1 MSNATKEFKKDINN
15 MEKQIYGHIDH
26 INQQNIK
33 MNQLDERLN
42 EIDKEAY
49 RAEKYQEVISDET
62 FFGPVKRF
70 FKGIFMK
77 APKQKEKPK
86 EEINNNNT
94 NVKNNKNENNM
105 KNTNKNI
112 LKNDNNKQIRNVNE
126 VNNDQDF
133 NDLMAEINEMGKASQ
148 QLYDVAVKSNQ
159 KAKEL
164 HDHIES
170 ADKKVK
176 ERIIKNKEHIDKYG

>member
-42 EIDKEAY
+42 EVDKEAY
-49 RAEKYQEVISDET
+49 RAEKYQEVIEDES
-62 FFGPVKRF
+62 FFGPFKRF

-77 APKQKEKPK
+77 TPKPK
-86 EEINNNNT
+86 EKEKEEIIDN
-94 NVKNNKNENNM
+94 KNNKNENNM
-105 KNTNKNI
+105 KNTNQNI

-148 QLYDVAVKSNQ
+148 QLYDTAVKSNQ

-176 ERIIKNKEHIDKYG
+176 DRIKKNKEHIDKYG

>member
-42 EIDKEAY
+42 EVDREAY
-49 RAEKYQEVISDET
+49 RAEKYQEVIKDES

-70 FKGIFMK
+70 FKGFFIK
-77 APKQKEKPK
+77 APKTKEKQK
-86 EEINNNNT
+86 EEINEN
-94 NVKNNKNENNM
+94 KNNKNIKNENDM
-105 KNTNKNI
+105 KNNNQNI
-112 LKNDNNKQIRNVNE
+112 LKNDKNKPIRNVNE
-126 VNNDQDF
+126 VNNEQDF

>member
-42 EIDKEAY
+42 EVDKESY
-49 RAEKYQEVISDET
+49 RAEKYQEVIEDES
-62 FFGPVKRF
+62 FFGPFKRF

-77 APKQKEKPK
+77 TPKPK
-86 EEINNNNT
+86 EKEKEEIIDN
-94 NVKNNKNENNM
+94 KNNKNENN
-105 KNTNKNI
+105 TNQNK
-112 LKNDNNKQIRNVNE
+112 LKNNKINQIKTVNE
-126 VNNDQDF
+126 VNNEQDF

-148 QLYDVAVKSNQ
+148 QLYDTAVKSNQ

-164 HDHIES
+164 HDHMVS
-170 ADKKVK
+170 ADQKVK
-176 ERIIKNKEHIDKYG
+176 DRIKKNKEHIDKYG

>member
-70 FKGIFMK
+70 FR
-77 APKQKEKPK
+77 KPQ
-86 EEINNNNT
+86 
-94 NVKNNKNENNM
+94 NK
-105 KNTNKNI
+105 KK
-112 LKNDNNKQIRNVNE
+112 
-126 VNNDQDF
+126 
-133 NDLMAEINEMGKASQ
+133 
-148 QLYDVAVKSNQ
+148 NQ
-159 KAKEL
+159 K
-164 HDHIES
+164 
-170 ADKKVK
+170 KKLIIIILMLK
-176 ERIIKNKEHIDKYG
+176 IIKMKMILIKIN

>member
-94 NVKNNKNENNM
+94 NVKNNKNENN
-105 KNTNKNI
+105 TNQNK
-112 LKNDNNKQIRNVNE
+112 LKNNKINQIKTVNE
-126 VNNDQDF
+126 VNNEQDF
-133 NDLMAEINEMGKASQ
+133 NDLMAEINEMKKASQ
-148 QLYDVAVKSNQ
+148 QLHDTALKSNQ

-164 HDHIES
+164 HDHMVS
-170 ADKKVK
+170 ADQKVK
-176 ERIIKNKEHIDKYG
+176 DRIKKNKEHIDKYG